1 MDCKRVTSNWAKDFL
16 NKNTEAIL
24 VDIRD
29 KDCYET
35 DHVQSAVHLSQETL
49 SDFLKQTRMETPILV
64 MCYHG
69 NSSQMIAQF
78 LTEQGFQEVYSVDG
92 GYEGWQAK

>member
-1 MDCKRVTSNWAKDFL
+1 MNCKRVTSNWAKDL
-16 NKNTEAIL
+16 LTKNTEAIL

-29 KDCYET
+29 KDSYET
-35 DHVQSAVHLSQETL
+35 DHVKGAIHLTQETL
-49 SDFLKQTRMETPILV
+49 PDFLKQTRMDTPILV

-92 GYEGWQAK
+92 GYEGWLAE